1 MAQGRAMRVPK
12 GEGLLVGTS
21 HLRGF
26 PGGAGSKASGL
37 RAHGGPGVGSGWL
50 GGTQGLWQELLWGG
64 VAWPCRPAGTS
75 WRTAGSEGAEARCP
89 ASSPAIVPAVGCHEA
104 DASGARST
112 RCPRTVRGLLGCG
125 PGVQLPPL

>member
-50 GGTQGLWQELLWGG
+50 GGTQGLWQELLWG
-64 VAWPCRPAGTS
+64 AWLGPADPPGLRGEQRAAKVLKLAAQRLHRP
-75 WRTAGSEGAEARCP
+75 
-89 ASSPAIVPAVGCHEA
+89 
-104 DASGARST
+104 
-112 RCPRTVRGLLGCG
+112 
-125 PGVQLPPL
+125 